1 MDTLPPKLLLCLGL
15 AMACLCAG
23 CNWEYRS
30 AAVDGDLP
38 FLISELD
45 QGVDAN
51 IKVSILGT
59 RLLTLA
65 AAHGHTDLVKALL
78 DRGAVVNAR
87 DGTGWTPLHAA
98 AYGGHPEIIRLLL
111 ERGAVMPES
120 NWYTP
125 SPLSVAE
132 TLNHQAA
139 VDVLKQASASP
150 KPAGTGR

>member
-1 MDTLPPKLLLCLGL
+1 MASVLGRVLCLGL
-15 AMACLCAG
+15 AMACLTTG

-30 AAVDGDLP
+30 AAVDGDME
-38 FLISELD
+38 FLTAELD
-45 QGVDAN
+45 QGMDPN

-65 AAHGHTDLVKALL
+65 AAHGHTDMVKALI
-78 DRGAVVNAR
+78 DRGADVNAK

-111 ERGAVMPES
+111 ERGAVPLES

-132 TLNHQAA
+132 TLNHGAA
-139 VDVLKQASASP
+139 VELLKKASP
-150 KPAGTGR
+150 AKEK